1 VSLAYYNE
9 FDPHA
14 AEWLRSLIDA
24 GLIMAGDIDER
35 SIVDVKPTDLM
46 GYAQCHFFAGIS
58 GWPLAL
64 QLAGWPDGRPVWTG
78 SCPCQPFS
86 SAGKRK
92 GRHDSRHLW
101 PVFCRLIAE
110 CQPSVVFGEQVAS
123 SDIIGKASGKAR
135 PSDYPAAS
143 TAWIDGVQAS
153 LEGAGYACGFHV
165 VGAHSLG
172 APHVRQ
178 RLFWVAESGRT
189 ERLGRNCAEARPVQP
204 LHTTNRCGASGMAD
218 ADSERC
224 DGQRVYLRQREPRQ
238 AGSETAG
245 GGEAERLA
253 DADHPGSRG
262 GIKGEQGQPGIGRVG
277 LADDGGNG
285 GLADRDGAGLAGRAQ
300 QPARE
305 ERQATERSGRLGGME
320 RATAGG
326 RGIGGHEAQPGNGG
340 HALGASGAGLGGG
353 EYAVRG
359 RSEGRNPLRPETG
372 QSGYRGPWDDCI
384 LIPCRDG
391 KARRTQSGLSPL
403 AHGIPRTLAEIMPRL
418 AELGHDPK
426 AAARMLKEAR
436 RHRVVALKGAGNAI
450 VPPLAAE
457 FIRAFME
464 ARK

>member
-178 RLFWVAESGRT
+178 RVYWLAESGRT

-218 ADSERC
+218 GDSERC

-245 GGEAERLA
+245 GGEAERRA
-253 DADHPGSRG
+253 DAERADARA
-262 GIKGEQGQPGIGRVG
+262 G

-285 GLADRDGAGLAGRAQ
+285 GLVDAGGAGREGHRPELPRRGGEQ
-300 QPARE
+300 QPAEPSGKPGGVGDAQGGDIGE
-305 ERQATERSGRLGGME
+305 ERG
-320 RATAGG
+320 
-326 RGIGGHEAQPGNGG
+326 
-340 HALGASGAGLGGG
+340 
-353 EYAVRG
+353 V
-359 RSEGRNPLRPETG
+359 SEGPNVAQCR
-372 QSGYRGPWDDCI
+372 RGSPWSDTI

-418 AELGHDPK
+418 AELGHEPK

-457 FIRAFME
+457 FILAFME
-464 ARK
+464 CCQ